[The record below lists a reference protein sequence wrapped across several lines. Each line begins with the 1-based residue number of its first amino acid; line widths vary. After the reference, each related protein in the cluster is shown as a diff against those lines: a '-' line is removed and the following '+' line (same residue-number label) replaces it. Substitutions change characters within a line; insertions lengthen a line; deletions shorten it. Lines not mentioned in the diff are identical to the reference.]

1 MAEGKSRAFP
11 ESSAVGGSRQFSL
24 AQGTAP
30 FLLRGRQGPCTEA
43 ADTLSRHLDRNHQDT
58 DGVADPQP
66 PWAGHG
72 RPSALPCLGDPRHP
86 TAGAWVGLRE
96 EEVGLGLGPSGL
108 EMRLVGTGG

>member
-43 ADTLSRHLDRNHQDT
+43 AGALSRHLARNHQDT
-58 DGVADPQP
+58 DGLADPQP
-66 PWAGHG
+66 PWAGHC
-72 RPSALPCLGDPRHP
+72 RPSGLP
-86 TAGAWVGLRE
+86 AGAWVGLRE